1 MSERVQL
8 PREIWVL
15 VAAAVVVS
23 LGYGIVAPVLPQFA
37 KSFGVTTTL
46 ATVVVSA
53 FAFMRLSF
61 APVSGALAARFG
73 ERSMYMVGIVI
84 VAASS
89 AASALAQNYW
99 QLLVVRAAGGVG
111 SVMFSVAAM
120 SLIIKLSPVHARGR
134 ASAAYGSGFL
144 LGSILGPAV
153 GGVLAPLGFRWP
165 FAIYAVLLLIA
176 ATIVFVLIPREGQ
189 RGAGGSEGEAR
200 AALAGAAADA
210 AGDVLREPGDG
221 VVGENVRA
229 PEPITIAEAL
239 QLRRFKIVLLTAFAQ
254 GWTNFGVRVAVV
266 PLLAAAIPGAP
277 TWLPGAAL
285 MAFAAGNGL
294 ALTRSGY
301 LSDLYGRKYLVVAG
315 LTISGVFTVLM
326 GVWDSAALILVASFM
341 GGFGSGAIQPS
352 QQGAVADIIGE
363 RPGSKVVSFFQQSS
377 DLGQILGP
385 IAAGVMIDH
394 SGYLLAYAFS
404 GAILLVV
411 ALVWVMGVREVGRR
425 KP

>member
-1 MSERVQL
+1 MSRLEL

-15 VAAAVVVS
+15 VAAALAVS

-53 FAFMRLSF
+53 FAFMRLVF
-61 APVSGALAARFG
+61 APVSGALSARFG
-73 ERSMYMVGIVI
+73 ERSMYMAGIVI

-89 AASALAQNYW
+89 AASAAAQSYW
-99 QLLVVRAAGGVG
+99 HLLVVRALGGVG
-111 SVMFSVAAM
+111 SVMFTVAAM

-165 FAIYAVLLLIA
+165 FVIYAALLLVA
-176 ATIVFVLIPREGQ
+176 AAIVFVAIPGSAAQ
-189 RGAGGSEGEAR
+189 GGPNAGGGAGREADVGKARPAPKPMTVGEAFR
-200 AALAGAAADA
+200 
-210 AGDVLREPGDG
+210 
-221 VVGENVRA
+221 
-229 PEPITIAEAL
+229 
-239 QLRRFKIVLLTAFAQ
+239 LRRFKIVLLTAFAQ

-266 PLLAAAIPGAP
+266 PLLASAIPGAP
-277 TWLPGAAL
+277 TWLAGAAL

-315 LTISGVFTVLM
+315 LVISGLFTLPM
-326 GVWDSAALILVASFM
+326 GVWDSTLLILVASFM

-352 QQGAVADIIGE
+352 QQGAVADIIGN
-363 RPGSKVVSFFQQSS
+363 RPGSNVVSFFQQSS

-394 SGYLLAYAFS
+394 SGYLLAYAVS

-411 ALVWVMGVREVGRR
+411 ALAWIVGVRETGRR
-425 KP
+425 GA

>member
-1 MSERVQL
+1 MSRLEL

-15 VAAAVVVS
+15 VAAALAVS

-53 FAFMRLSF
+53 FAFMRLVF
-61 APVSGALAARFG
+61 APVSGALSARFG
-73 ERSMYMVGIVI
+73 ERSMYMAGIVI

-89 AASALAQNYW
+89 AASAAAQSYW
-99 QLLVVRAAGGVG
+99 HLLVVRALGGVG
-111 SVMFSVAAM
+111 SVMFTVAAM

-165 FAIYAVLLLIA
+165 FVIYAALLLVA
-176 ATIVFVLIPREGQ
+176 AAIVFVAIPGSAAQ
-189 RGAGGSEGEAR
+189 GGPNAGGGAGREADVGKARPAPKPMTVGEAFR
-200 AALAGAAADA
+200 
-210 AGDVLREPGDG
+210 
-221 VVGENVRA
+221 
-229 PEPITIAEAL
+229 
-239 QLRRFKIVLLTAFAQ
+239 LRRFKIVLLTAFAQ

-266 PLLAAAIPGAP
+266 PLLASAIPGAP
-277 TWLPGAAL
+277 TWLAGAAL

-315 LTISGVFTVLM
+315 LVVSGLFTVPM
-326 GVWDSAALILVASFM
+326 GVWDSTLLILVASFM

-352 QQGAVADIIGE
+352 QQGAVADIIGD
-363 RPGSKVVSFFQQSS
+363 RPGSNVVSFFQQSS

-394 SGYLLAYAFS
+394 SGYLLAYAVS

-411 ALVWVMGVREVGRR
+411 ALAWIVGVHEVGRR
-425 KP
+425 GA

>member
-1 MSERVQL
+1 MSRLEL

-15 VAAAVVVS
+15 VAAALAVS

-53 FAFMRLSF
+53 FAFMRLAF
-61 APVSGALAARFG
+61 APASGALSARFG
-73 ERSMYMVGIVI
+73 ERSMYMAGIVI

-89 AASALAQNYW
+89 AASAAAQSYW
-99 QLLVVRAAGGVG
+99 QLLVVRALGGVG
-111 SVMFSVAAM
+111 SVMFTVAAM

-165 FAIYAVLLLIA
+165 FVIYAAMLLVA
-176 ATIVFVLIPREGQ
+176 AVIVFVAIPASVAQGGARLGT
-189 RGAGGSEGEAR
+189 GAGNEAGVGEAIHEPKPMT
-200 AALAGAAADA
+200 
-210 AGDVLREPGDG
+210 VRE
-221 VVGENVRA
+221 A
-229 PEPITIAEAL
+229 F

-266 PLLAAAIPGAP
+266 PLLASAIPGAP
-277 TWLPGAAL
+277 TWLAGAAL

-315 LTISGVFTVLM
+315 LVISGVFTVLM
-326 GVWDSAALILVASFM
+326 GVWDSTLLILVASFM

-352 QQGAVADIIGE
+352 QQGAVADIIGD
-363 RPGSKVVSFFQQSS
+363 RPGSNVVSFFQQSS

-385 IAAGVMIDH
+385 IAAGLMIDH
-394 SGYLLAYAFS
+394 SGYLLAYVFS
-404 GAILLVV
+404 GAILLVA
-411 ALVWVMGVREVGRR
+411 ALIWVVGVRESGRGGA
-425 KP
+425 

>member
-1 MSERVQL
+1 MSRLEL

-15 VAAAVVVS
+15 VAAALAVS

-53 FAFMRLSF
+53 FAFMRLVF
-61 APVSGALAARFG
+61 APVSGALSARFG
-73 ERSMYMVGIVI
+73 ERSMYMAGIVI

-89 AASALAQNYW
+89 AASAAAQSYW
-99 QLLVVRAAGGVG
+99 HLLVVRALGGVG
-111 SVMFSVAAM
+111 SVMFTVAAM

-165 FAIYAVLLLIA
+165 FVIYAALLLVA
-176 ATIVFVLIPREGQ
+176 AAIVFVAIPGSAVQ
-189 RGAGGSEGEAR
+189 GGPNAGGDTGREADVGKAQPAPKPMTVGEAFR
-200 AALAGAAADA
+200 
-210 AGDVLREPGDG
+210 
-221 VVGENVRA
+221 
-229 PEPITIAEAL
+229 
-239 QLRRFKIVLLTAFAQ
+239 LRRFKIVLLTAFAQ
-254 GWTNFGVRVAVV
+254 GWTNSGVRVAVV
-266 PLLAAAIPGAP
+266 PLLASAIPGAP
-277 TWLPGAAL
+277 TWLAGAAL

-315 LTISGVFTVLM
+315 LVISGLFTLPM
-326 GVWDSAALILVASFM
+326 GVWDSTLLILVASFM

-352 QQGAVADIIGE
+352 QQGAVADIIGD
-363 RPGSKVVSFFQQSS
+363 RPGSNVVSFFQQSS

-394 SGYLLAYAFS
+394 SGYLLAYAVS

-411 ALVWVMGVREVGRR
+411 ALAWILGVRETGRR
-425 KP
+425 GA

>member
-1 MSERVQL
+1 MSRLEL

-15 VAAAVVVS
+15 VAAALAVS

-53 FAFMRLSF
+53 FAFMRLVF
-61 APVSGALAARFG
+61 APVSGALSARFG
-73 ERSMYMVGIVI
+73 ERSMYMAGIVI

-89 AASALAQNYW
+89 AASAAAQSYW
-99 QLLVVRAAGGVG
+99 HLLVVRALGGVG
-111 SVMFSVAAM
+111 SVMFTVAAM

-165 FAIYAVLLLIA
+165 FVIYAALLLVA
-176 ATIVFVLIPREGQ
+176 AAIVFVAIPGSAVQ
-189 RGAGGSEGEAR
+189 GGPNAGGDTGREADVGKAQPAPKPMTVGEAFR
-200 AALAGAAADA
+200 
-210 AGDVLREPGDG
+210 
-221 VVGENVRA
+221 
-229 PEPITIAEAL
+229 
-239 QLRRFKIVLLTAFAQ
+239 LRRFKIVLLTAFAQ

-266 PLLAAAIPGAP
+266 PLLASAIPGAP
-277 TWLPGAAL
+277 TWLAGAAL

-315 LTISGVFTVLM
+315 LVISGLFTLPM
-326 GVWDSAALILVASFM
+326 GVWDSTLLILVASFM

-352 QQGAVADIIGE
+352 QQGAVADIIGD
-363 RPGSKVVSFFQQSS
+363 RPGSNVVSFFQQSS

-394 SGYLLAYAFS
+394 SGYLLAYAVS

-411 ALVWVMGVREVGRR
+411 ALAWILGVRETGRR
-425 KP
+425 GA

>member
-1 MSERVQL
+1 M
-8 PREIWVL
+8 L
-15 VAAAVVVS
+15 VAAALAVS

-53 FAFMRLSF
+53 FAFMRLVF
-61 APVSGALAARFG
+61 APVSGALSARFG
-73 ERSMYMVGIVI
+73 ERSMYMAGIVI

-89 AASALAQNYW
+89 AASAAAQSYW
-99 QLLVVRAAGGVG
+99 HLLVVRALGGVG
-111 SVMFSVAAM
+111 SVMFTVAAM

-165 FAIYAVLLLIA
+165 FVIYAALLLVA
-176 ATIVFVLIPREGQ
+176 AAIVFVAIPGSAVQ
-189 RGAGGSEGEAR
+189 GGPNAGGDTGREADVGKAQPAPKPMTVGEAFR
-200 AALAGAAADA
+200 
-210 AGDVLREPGDG
+210 
-221 VVGENVRA
+221 
-229 PEPITIAEAL
+229 
-239 QLRRFKIVLLTAFAQ
+239 LRRFKIVLLTAFAQ

-266 PLLAAAIPGAP
+266 PLLASAIPGAP
-277 TWLPGAAL
+277 TWLAGAAL

-315 LTISGVFTVLM
+315 LVISGLFTLPM
-326 GVWDSAALILVASFM
+326 GVWDSTLLILVASFM

-352 QQGAVADIIGE
+352 QQGAVADIIGD
-363 RPGSKVVSFFQQSS
+363 RPGSNVVSFFQQSS

-394 SGYLLAYAFS
+394 SGYLLAYAVS

-411 ALVWVMGVREVGRR
+411 ALAWILGVRETGRR
-425 KP
+425 GA

>member
-1 MSERVQL
+1 M
-8 PREIWVL
+8 L
-15 VAAAVVVS
+15 VAAALAVS

-53 FAFMRLSF
+53 FAFMRLVF
-61 APVSGALAARFG
+61 APVSGALSARFG
-73 ERSMYMVGIVI
+73 ERSMYMAGIVI

-89 AASALAQNYW
+89 AASAAAQSYW
-99 QLLVVRAAGGVG
+99 HLLVVRALGGVG
-111 SVMFSVAAM
+111 SVMFTVAAM

-165 FAIYAVLLLIA
+165 FVIYAALLLVA
-176 ATIVFVLIPREGQ
+176 AAIVFVAIPGSAAQ
-189 RGAGGSEGEAR
+189 GGPNAGGGAGREADVGKARPAPKPMTVGEAFR
-200 AALAGAAADA
+200 
-210 AGDVLREPGDG
+210 
-221 VVGENVRA
+221 
-229 PEPITIAEAL
+229 
-239 QLRRFKIVLLTAFAQ
+239 LRRFKIVLLTAFAQ

-266 PLLAAAIPGAP
+266 PLLASAIPGAP
-277 TWLPGAAL
+277 TWLAGAAL

-315 LTISGVFTVLM
+315 LVISGLFTLPM
-326 GVWDSAALILVASFM
+326 GVWDSTLLILVASFM

-352 QQGAVADIIGE
+352 QQGAVADIIGD
-363 RPGSKVVSFFQQSS
+363 RPGSNVVSFFQQSS

-394 SGYLLAYAFS
+394 SGYLLAYAVS

-411 ALVWVMGVREVGRR
+411 ALAWIVGVRETGRR
-425 KP
+425 GA

>member
-1 MSERVQL
+1 M
-8 PREIWVL
+8 L
-15 VAAAVVVS
+15 VAAALAVS

-53 FAFMRLSF
+53 FAFMRLVF
-61 APVSGALAARFG
+61 APVSGALSARFG
-73 ERSMYMVGIVI
+73 ERSMYMAGIVI

-89 AASALAQNYW
+89 AASAAAQSYW
-99 QLLVVRAAGGVG
+99 HLLVVRALGGVG
-111 SVMFSVAAM
+111 SVMFTVAAM

-165 FAIYAVLLLIA
+165 FVIYAALLLVA
-176 ATIVFVLIPREGQ
+176 AAIVFVAIPGTAAQ
-189 RGAGGSEGEAR
+189 GGPNAGGGVGREADVGKARPAPKPMTVGEAFR
-200 AALAGAAADA
+200 
-210 AGDVLREPGDG
+210 
-221 VVGENVRA
+221 
-229 PEPITIAEAL
+229 
-239 QLRRFKIVLLTAFAQ
+239 LRRFKIVLLTAFAQ

-266 PLLAAAIPGAP
+266 PLLASAIPGAP
-277 TWLPGAAL
+277 TWLAGAAL

-315 LTISGVFTVLM
+315 LVISGLFTLPM
-326 GVWDSAALILVASFM
+326 GVWDSTLLILVASFM

-352 QQGAVADIIGE
+352 QQGAVADIIGD
-363 RPGSKVVSFFQQSS
+363 RPGSNVVSFFQQSS

-394 SGYLLAYAFS
+394 SGYLLAYAVS

-411 ALVWVMGVREVGRR
+411 ALAWILGVRETGRR
-425 KP
+425 GA

>member
-1 MSERVQL
+1 M
-8 PREIWVL
+8 L
-15 VAAAVVVS
+15 VAAALAVS

-53 FAFMRLSF
+53 FAFMRLVF
-61 APVSGALAARFG
+61 APVSGALSARFG
-73 ERSMYMVGIVI
+73 ERSMYMAGIVI

-89 AASALAQNYW
+89 AASAAAQSYW
-99 QLLVVRAAGGVG
+99 HLLVVRALGGVG
-111 SVMFSVAAM
+111 SVMFTVAAM

-165 FAIYAVLLLIA
+165 FVIYAALLLVA
-176 ATIVFVLIPREGQ
+176 AAIVFVAIPGSAVQ
-189 RGAGGSEGEAR
+189 GGPNAGGGAGREADVGKARPAPKPMTVGEAFR
-200 AALAGAAADA
+200 
-210 AGDVLREPGDG
+210 
-221 VVGENVRA
+221 
-229 PEPITIAEAL
+229 
-239 QLRRFKIVLLTAFAQ
+239 LRRFKIVLLTAFAQ

-266 PLLAAAIPGAP
+266 PLLASAIPGAP
-277 TWLPGAAL
+277 TWLAGAAL

-315 LTISGVFTVLM
+315 LVISGLFTLPM
-326 GVWDSAALILVASFM
+326 GVWDSTLLILVASFM

-352 QQGAVADIIGE
+352 QQGAVADIIGN
-363 RPGSKVVSFFQQSS
+363 RPGSNVVSFFQQSS

-394 SGYLLAYAFS
+394 SGYLLAYAVS

-411 ALVWVMGVREVGRR
+411 ALAWIVGVRETGRR
-425 KP
+425 GA

>member
-1 MSERVQL
+1 M
-8 PREIWVL
+8 L
-15 VAAAVVVS
+15 VAAALAVS

-53 FAFMRLSF
+53 FAFMRLVF
-61 APVSGALAARFG
+61 APVSGALSARFG
-73 ERSMYMVGIVI
+73 ERSMYMAGIVI

-89 AASALAQNYW
+89 AASAAAQSYW
-99 QLLVVRAAGGVG
+99 HLLVVRALGGVG
-111 SVMFSVAAM
+111 SVVFTVAAM

-165 FAIYAVLLLIA
+165 FVIYAALLLVA
-176 ATIVFVLIPREGQ
+176 AAIVFVAIPGSVARGGPNAGG
-189 RGAGGSEGEAR
+189 GAGREADVGEAQP
-200 AALAGAAADA
+200 A
-210 AGDVLREPGDG
+210 PKPMT
-221 VVGENVRA
+221 VGEAFR
-229 PEPITIAEAL
+229 
-239 QLRRFKIVLLTAFAQ
+239 LRRFKIVLLTAFAQ

-266 PLLAAAIPGAP
+266 PLLASAIPGAP
-277 TWLPGAAL
+277 TWLAGAAL

-315 LTISGVFTVLM
+315 LVISGLFTLPM
-326 GVWDSAALILVASFM
+326 GVWDSTLLILVASFM

-352 QQGAVADIIGE
+352 QQGAVADIIGN
-363 RPGSKVVSFFQQSS
+363 RPGSNVVSFFQQSS

-394 SGYLLAYAFS
+394 SGYLLAYAVS

-411 ALVWVMGVREVGRR
+411 ALAWIVGVHEVGRR
-425 KP
+425 RA

>member
-1 MSERVQL
+1 M
-8 PREIWVL
+8 L
-15 VAAAVVVS
+15 VAAALAVS

-53 FAFMRLSF
+53 FAFMRLVF
-61 APVSGALAARFG
+61 APVSGALSARFG
-73 ERSMYMVGIVI
+73 ERSMYMAGIVI

-89 AASALAQNYW
+89 AASAAAQSYW
-99 QLLVVRAAGGVG
+99 HLLVVRALGGVG
-111 SVMFSVAAM
+111 SVMFTVAAM

-165 FAIYAVLLLIA
+165 FVIYAALLLVA
-176 ATIVFVLIPREGQ
+176 AAIVFVAIPGSAGQ
-189 RGAGGSEGEAR
+189 SGPNAGGGAGREADVGKARPAPKPMTVGEAFR
-200 AALAGAAADA
+200 
-210 AGDVLREPGDG
+210 
-221 VVGENVRA
+221 
-229 PEPITIAEAL
+229 
-239 QLRRFKIVLLTAFAQ
+239 LRRFKIVLLTAFAQ

-266 PLLAAAIPGAP
+266 PLLASAIPGAP
-277 TWLPGAAL
+277 TWLAGAAL

-315 LTISGVFTVLM
+315 LVVSGLFTVPM
-326 GVWDSAALILVASFM
+326 GVWDSTLLILVASFM

-352 QQGAVADIIGE
+352 QQGAVADIIGD
-363 RPGSKVVSFFQQSS
+363 RPGSNVVSFFQQSS

-394 SGYLLAYAFS
+394 SGYLLAYAVS

-411 ALVWVMGVREVGRR
+411 ALAWIVGVRETGRR
-425 KP
+425 GA

>member
-1 MSERVQL
+1 M
-8 PREIWVL
+8 L
-15 VAAAVVVS
+15 VAAALAVS

-53 FAFMRLSF
+53 FAFMRLVF
-61 APVSGALAARFG
+61 APVSGALSARFG
-73 ERSMYMVGIVI
+73 ERSMYMAGIVI

-89 AASALAQNYW
+89 AASAAAQSYW
-99 QLLVVRAAGGVG
+99 HLLVVRALGGVG
-111 SVMFSVAAM
+111 SVMFTVAAM

-165 FAIYAVLLLIA
+165 FVIYAALLLVA
-176 ATIVFVLIPREGQ
+176 AAIVFVAIPGSAAQ
-189 RGAGGSEGEAR
+189 GGPNAGGGAGREADVGKARPAPKPMTVGEAFR
-200 AALAGAAADA
+200 
-210 AGDVLREPGDG
+210 
-221 VVGENVRA
+221 
-229 PEPITIAEAL
+229 
-239 QLRRFKIVLLTAFAQ
+239 LRRFKIVLLTAFAQ

-266 PLLAAAIPGAP
+266 PLLASAIPGAP
-277 TWLPGAAL
+277 TWLAGAAL

-315 LTISGVFTVLM
+315 LVISGLFTLPM
-326 GVWDSAALILVASFM
+326 GVWDSTLLILVASFM

-352 QQGAVADIIGE
+352 QQGAVADIIGN
-363 RPGSKVVSFFQQSS
+363 RPGSNVVSFFQQSS

-394 SGYLLAYAFS
+394 SGYLLAYAVS

-411 ALVWVMGVREVGRR
+411 ALAWIVGVRETGRR
-425 KP
+425 GA

>member
-1 MSERVQL
+1 M
-8 PREIWVL
+8 L
-15 VAAAVVVS
+15 VAAALAVS

-53 FAFMRLSF
+53 FAFMRLVF
-61 APVSGALAARFG
+61 APVSGALSARFG
-73 ERSMYMVGIVI
+73 ERSMYMAGIVI

-89 AASALAQNYW
+89 AASAASQSYW
-99 QLLVVRAAGGVG
+99 HLLVVRALGGVG
-111 SVMFSVAAM
+111 SVMFTVAAM

-165 FAIYAVLLLIA
+165 FVIYAALLLVA
-176 ATIVFVLIPREGQ
+176 AAIVFVAIPGSAAQ
-189 RGAGGSEGEAR
+189 GGPNAGGGAGREADVGEAQP
-200 AALAGAAADA
+200 A
-210 AGDVLREPGDG
+210 PKPMT
-221 VVGENVRA
+221 VGEAFR
-229 PEPITIAEAL
+229 
-239 QLRRFKIVLLTAFAQ
+239 LRRFKIVLLTAFAQ

-266 PLLAAAIPGAP
+266 PLLASAIPGAP
-277 TWLPGAAL
+277 TWLAGAAL

-315 LTISGVFTVLM
+315 LVISGLFTLPM
-326 GVWDSAALILVASFM
+326 GVWDSTLLILVASFM

-352 QQGAVADIIGE
+352 QQGAVADIIGN
-363 RPGSKVVSFFQQSS
+363 RPGSNVVSFFQQSS

-394 SGYLLAYAFS
+394 SGYLLAYAVS

-411 ALVWVMGVREVGRR
+411 ALAWIVGVRETGRR
-425 KP
+425 GA